1 MSLAVFIAFAE
12 EVPAVTRHIL
22 WNRRTFLQ
30 RLGYFTGFGVVRP
43 RAVWRLIKDPKLPEG
58 LNRSGG
64 RTGPLFAYI
73 GSWER
78 GIQVFCVEEDRWK
91 LSQTIASDK
100 PSCLALH
107 PSRNF
112 LYAVNEIDEYQ
123 GLPTG
128 TVEAY
133 SIDDRDGRLIL
144 LNRQPLSL
152 SAIAPRYLTV
162 SPDGSR
168 LIVAVHGGGSYNVLP
183 VRADGS
189 LERVSGILKQVGS
202 GPNLDRQHASHP
214 QMVLFDTTQHRI
226 LSADLGSDRLNVFTL
241 AEGRLNVAHRHAT
254 EPGSGPRLIALHPSG
269 RILYVMN
276 ELNASISC
284 FEYDAASGRI
294 LDRLHH
300 QRLHATAS
308 LKTVV
313 ATTMAMHPSGNFLYT
328 CCSRSS
334 AGSSTNSRIAAWSID
349 SATGKLDL
357 LQESG
362 KWIQSSYLEIIVPA
376 QNALFILSQTEGI
389 FRLDLDPMSGLL
401 DKAVQVATVSAPKS
415 ILLNS
420 L

>member
-1 MSLAVFIAFAE
+1 M
-12 EVPAVTRHIL
+12 TRHLL

-30 RLGYFTGFGVVRP
+30 RLGYFTGIGVVRP
-43 RAVWRLIKDPKLPEG
+43 RAVWSFFKNPTPLPGSDPIGERPG
-58 LNRSGG
+58 S
-64 RTGPLFAYI
+64 LFAYV
-73 GSWER
+73 GSWEH
-78 GIQVFCVEEDRWK
+78 GIQVFNVERNGWK

-107 PSRNF
+107 PSRKF
-112 LYAVNEIDEYQ
+112 IYAVNEIDEYQ

-133 SIDDRDGRLIL
+133 SIDARDGRLTL

-152 SAIAPRYLTV
+152 SATAPRHLAV
-162 SPDGSR
+162 SPDGSK

-189 LERVSGILKQVGS
+189 LQRVSGILKEVGA
-202 GPNLDRQHASHP
+202 GPVEVRQHASHP
-214 QMVLFDTTQHRI
+214 QMVLFDTTQQRL
-226 LSADLGSDRLNVFTL
+226 LSADLGSDSLNVFTL

-254 EPGSGPRLIALHPSG
+254 EPGSGPRLISLHPSG

-284 FEYDAASGRI
+284 FAYDTTSGRI

-300 QRLHATAS
+300 QLLHTAPP
-308 LKTVV
+308 LKAAL

-328 CCSRSS
+328 SCSRSS
-334 AGSSTNSRIAAWSID
+334 ASRSASSRIAAWSID

-357 LQESG
+357 IQESDR
-362 KWIQSSYLEIIVPA
+362 WIQSSSVESMVLA

-389 FRLDLDPMSGLL
+389 FRVDLDPANGLL
-401 DKAVQVATVSAPKS
+401 GNADQVAEVSAPKS
-415 ILLNS
+415 MALQYL
-420 L
+420 